1 MKVLH
6 ISTGLAGAGMCAEK
20 IHFSLIREGL
30 DSRML
35 VLAKPK
41 NENITI
47 CSPYIKK
54 GMWNYLYRIVRKLF
68 RTIHVPITE
77 EDKFVLDGY
86 KYQAYYSTP
95 QVKLDITSHPWV
107 KWADIIHLHWC
118 NNFFDQPK
126 FFKTITDKPIV
137 WTLHD
142 ENLFYGTAHYHDA
155 VLKEDRLERKYYKL
169 KHEMVSNAQ
178 NLSIVFLSQYFI
190 NSFSYDKMLSGK
202 KIFKINNPVDCSQFH
217 ICDRKTSRDK
227 LVLPKDKKILLF
239 VATSITDRHKG
250 LQALIDAVR
259 RLESDNLLIV
269 AIGGKKGYVDASSDN
284 VKAVGKVYGSEKL
297 SLYYSAAD
305 AYVLP
310 SYQEAFSQ
318 SCIESLSC
326 GTPVVAFPVGVCVDC
341 IKEQNGYLCK
351 DYSVE
356 ELAYG
361 IDNVL
366 SRQFN
371 RQSIRSLVDGKFDS
385 STIAK
390 QYVKMYESV
399 LAEVNNQEDNS

>member
-1 MKVLH
+1 M
-6 ISTGLAGAGMCAEK
+6 
-20 IHFSLIREGL
+20 
-30 DSRML
+30 
-35 VLAKPK
+35 
-41 NENITI
+41 
-47 CSPYIKK
+47 
-54 GMWNYLYRIVRKLF
+54 
-68 RTIHVPITE
+68 
-77 EDKFVLDGY
+77 
-86 KYQAYYSTP
+86 
-95 QVKLDITSHPWV
+95 
-107 KWADIIHLHWC
+107 
-118 NNFFDQPK
+118 
-126 FFKTITDKPIV
+126 
-137 WTLHD
+137 
-142 ENLFYGTAHYHDA
+142 
-155 VLKEDRLERKYYKL
+155 
-169 KHEMVSNAQ
+169 
-178 NLSIVFLSQYFI
+178 
-190 NSFSYDKMLSGK
+190 
-202 KIFKINNPVDCSQFH
+202 
-217 ICDRKTSRDK
+217 
-227 LVLPKDKKILLF
+227 F